1 MTNMIMA
8 EFNQREL
15 DQNGIIRVNVKDH
28 KTANTYAS
36 APLVLYPLEF
46 KWISMF
52 VNNVRRKISKINHFM
67 EWKQENI
74 R

>member
-15 DQNGIIRVNVKDH
+15 GQNSIIRVNIKDR

-46 KWISMF
+46 EWNSVF
-52 VNNVRRKISKINHFM
+52 VNNVRRKIRKINHFM
-67 EWKQENI
+67 EWKRENI